1 MEKNTLIAV
10 ILSVVVITVGFMIQN
25 ALFPPDEF
33 SPAVTPPAQE
43 RPAEESPVEER
54 RAPEATQTV
63 EPLPDS
69 QRVVGAVEPAPDHE
83 PANTE
88 PYTLRTDLLRV
99 TFDPRGAV
107 VTSFQLLDHR
117 DGDDPVEM
125 VKQGTGTDA
134 GFTLHFG
141 DADSP
146 VVDAVFHR
154 RDTTESNAIEFY
166 RDFLV
171 HRNSNNGED
180 PIRFRVRRI
189 YRFKDGEYLVEA
201 DTIFE
206 NLSGGA
212 VPLNFS
218 GIAYTIGLGPQIGP
232 SFQELDGRN
241 EYRRFAHYDGNRTR
255 YENLKA
261 GEEEVLDRR
270 INWTAI
276 VGKYFAV
283 AVVPG
288 TVEYEVT
295 FAKEDVPGLVE
306 GAQLF
311 LSRPVIRSQ
320 NQTDTLR
327 YYVGPRTDYAV
338 RYNIASDNAFAARNL
353 ELDEM
358 VQSRFLLGW
367 LEDFLKFFLNIIYG
381 VVPNYGIA
389 IILLTVLVKLATAP
403 LTKKSYESMGRMQEL
418 APKIQEIKEKHG
430 DNPQKMNQMTADLYK
445 KEGVNPLGG
454 CLPMLLQFPFFIAM
468 FGLFNNH
475 FDLRGAVFIPGWITD
490 LAAPESIFN
499 FGEFTLPL
507 LGWNDLRLLPIVF
520 VATQLLSTKFMQ
532 TPSAQGGQMKMMTY
546 MLPVVFF
553 FVLYNMP
560 SGLLVYWIF
569 SNLLQ
574 VGQQVLTK
582 RRKLQSA

>member
-25 ALFPPDEF
+25 ALFPPEEF
-33 SPAVTPPAQE
+33 SPTAPAQVEE
-43 RPAEESPVEER
+43 RPAEESPARET
-54 RAPEATQTV
+54 TQSV
-63 EPLPDS
+63 EPLPEPERAS
-69 QRVVGAVEPAPDHE
+69 GTIEPAPDHE
-83 PANTE
+83 PTSAVA
-88 PYTLRTDLLRV
+88 YTLRTDLLSV
-99 TFDPRGAV
+99 TFDPQGGMI
-107 VTSFQLLDHR
+107 TSFELLDHR
-117 DGDDPVEM
+117 DGELPVEM
-125 VKQGTGTDA
+125 VKNGNSNKG

-141 DADSP
+141 DSTAP
-146 VVDAVFHR
+146 VVDALFHQR
-154 RDTTESNAIEFY
+154 ETTDANTVEFY

-171 HRNSNNGED
+171 NRDANNGEE

-189 YRFKDGEYLVEA
+189 YRFQDGEYLVES
-201 DTIFE
+201 DTILE

-232 SFQELDGRN
+232 SFQDLDGRN
-241 EYRRFAHYDGNRTR
+241 EYRRFAHYDGDRTR
-255 YENLKA
+255 YENLNS
-261 GEEEVLDRR
+261 GEEEILDRR
-270 INWTAI
+270 INWAAI
-276 VGKYFAV
+276 VGKYFSLAV
-283 AVVPG
+283 IPG

-295 FAKEDVPGLVE
+295 FAKRDVEGLEE

-320 NQTDTLR
+320 YQTDTLR
-327 YYVGPRTDYAV
+327 YYVGPRTDYAA
-338 RYNIASDNAFAARNL
+338 RYNNPSDNAFSARNL

-367 LEDFLKFFLNIIYG
+367 LESFLKFFLNIIYG
-381 VVPNYGIA
+381 VIPNYGIA
-389 IILLTVLVKLATAP
+389 IILLTILVKLATAP
-403 LTKKSYESMGRMQEL
+403 LTHKSYESMGRMQEL
-418 APKIQEIKEKHG
+418 APKIQEIKEKYS
-430 DNPQKMNQMTADLYK
+430 DNPQKMNQLTAELYK

-490 LAAPESIFN
+490 LAAPESILN
-499 FGEFTLPL
+499 FGDFTLPL

-520 VATQLLSTKFMQ
+520 VGTQLLSTKFMQ
-532 TPSAQGGQMKMMTY
+532 TPSAQAGQMKMMTY

>member
-33 SPAVTPPAQE
+33 GPSVTA
-43 RPAEESPVEER
+43 PVEER
-54 RAPEATQTV
+54 AVPEATQSV
-63 EPLPDS
+63 DPLPEPV
-69 QRVVGAVEPAPDHE
+69 RVAGTIEPAPDHAPE
-83 PANTE
+83 NVVS
-88 PYTLRTDLLRV
+88 YTHRTDLLSV
-99 TFDPRGAV
+99 TFDPHGAMI
-107 VTSFQLLDHR
+107 TSFELLDHR
-117 DGDDPVEM
+117 DGDRPVEM
-125 VKQGTGTDA
+125 VKQGLGTKG

-141 DADSP
+141 DSNAP
-146 VVDAVFHR
+146 VVDAAFHR
-154 RDTTESNAIEFY
+154 RDTTEANTVEFY

-171 HRNSNNGED
+171 NRDANNGEE

-189 YRFKDGEYLVEA
+189 YRFQDGEYLVEG
-201 DTIFE
+201 DTVFE

-232 SFQELDGRN
+232 SFLELDGRN
-241 EYRRFAHYDGNRTR
+241 EYRQFAHYDGDRTR
-255 YENLKA
+255 YENLNA

-276 VGKYFAV
+276 VGKYFAL

-295 FAKEDVPGLVE
+295 FAKRDVAGLEE

-320 NQTDTLR
+320 FQTDTLR

-338 RYNIASDNAFAARNL
+338 RYNNASDNAFAARNL

-358 VQSRFLLGW
+358 VQTRFLLGW
-367 LEDFLKFFLNIIYG
+367 LENFLKFFLNIIYG
-381 VVPNYGIA
+381 VIPNYGIA
-389 IILLTVLVKLATAP
+389 IILLTILVKLATAP
-403 LTKKSYESMGRMQEL
+403 LTKKSFESMGRMQEL

-430 DNPQKMNQMTADLYK
+430 DNPQKMNQMTAELYK

-490 LAAPESIFN
+490 LAAPESILN
-499 FGEFTLPL
+499 FGDFTLPL

-520 VATQLLSTKFMQ
+520 VGTQLLSTKFMQ

-574 VGQQVLTK
+574 VGQQMLTK

>member
-10 ILSVVVITVGFMIQN
+10 ILSVIVITVGFMIQN

-33 SPAVTPPAQE
+33 GPAVTT
-43 RPAEESPVEER
+43 PVEER
-54 RAPEATQTV
+54 PAPEATQSV
-63 EPLPDS
+63 DPLPEPV
-69 QRVVGAVEPAPDHE
+69 RAAGTIEPAPDHE
-83 PANTE
+83 PANVAEHTV
-88 PYTLRTDLLRV
+88 RTDLLNV
-99 TFDPRGAV
+99 TFDPHGAV
-107 VTSFQLLDHR
+107 IRSFELLDHR
-117 DGDDPVEM
+117 DGDRPVEM
-125 VKQGTGTDA
+125 VKQGLGTQG

-141 DADSP
+141 DSNSP
-146 VVDAVFHR
+146 VVDAAFHR
-154 RDTTESNAIEFY
+154 RETTEANTVEFY

-171 HRNSNNGED
+171 HRNTNNGED
-180 PIRFRVRRI
+180 PVRFRVRRI
-189 YRFKDGEYLVEA
+189 YRFQNGEYLVEG
-201 DTIFE
+201 DTILE

-218 GIAYTIGLGPQIGP
+218 GVAYTIGLGPQIGP

-241 EYRRFAHYDGNRTR
+241 EYRRFAHYDGDRTR
-255 YENLKA
+255 YEDLRA
-261 GEEEVLDRR
+261 GAEEVLDRR

-276 VGKYFAV
+276 VGKYFAL

-295 FAKEDVPGLVE
+295 FAKRDVAGLEE

-320 NQTDTLR
+320 YQTDTLR
-327 YYVGPRTDYAV
+327 YYVGPRTDFAV
-338 RYNIASDNAFAARNL
+338 RYNNASDNAFAARNL

-358 VQSRFLLGW
+358 VQTRFLLGW
-367 LEDFLKFFLNIIYG
+367 LENFLKFFLNIIYG
-381 VVPNYGIA
+381 VIPNYGIA
-389 IILLTVLVKLATAP
+389 IILLTILVKLATAP
-403 LTKKSYESMGRMQEL
+403 LTKKSFESMGRMQEL

-430 DNPQKMNQMTADLYK
+430 DNPQKMNQMTAELYK

-490 LAAPESIFN
+490 LSAPESILN
-499 FGEFTLPL
+499 FGDFTLPL

-574 VGQQVLTK
+574 VGQQMLTK